1 VTNERNCCPQF
12 LTNDI
17 GNSAGRRR
25 PGWACAVVA
34 LLLVS
39 GCVSATQNWRDVRL
53 VRDRVDVEGCR
64 LLTILK
70 DEDMNDLRKRAAE
83 SGGDTVLLT
92 GSEGSNVPI
101 VNPTRFVADVYR
113 CGGRGSSS

>member
-1 VTNERNCCPQF
+1 MTNERNVWLHSFPS
-12 LTNDI
+12 DI
-17 GNSAGRRR
+17 GNAVGRRR
-25 PGWACAVVA
+25 LAWVSTVVA
-34 LLLVS
+34 LLLTS
-39 GCVSATQNWRDVRL
+39 GCVSATPDWRDVRL

-113 CGGRGSSS
+113 CGGRGST